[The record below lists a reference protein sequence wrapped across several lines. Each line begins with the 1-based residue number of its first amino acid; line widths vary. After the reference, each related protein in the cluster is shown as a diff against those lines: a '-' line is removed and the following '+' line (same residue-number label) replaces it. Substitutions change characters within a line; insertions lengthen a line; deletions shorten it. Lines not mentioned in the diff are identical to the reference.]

1 AVGENEGGNPDRA
14 APQDPLHALEIQR
27 RALLAP
33 QPYDVDR
40 EEGHRIAA
48 QYCALGDDLG
58 LYAEYASEAEQLQYG
73 EHRAQS
79 DGRDFHAAKTL
90 FTGRVRKAKREYQEA
105 GIAGALRHR
114 LQQFLDEK
122 DRRVVLQMGVE
133 HEILAGIEPHHVEE
147 EAGRHR
153 TRLCPGELE
162 RAPDDEDSDDLVQCE
177 EKLAGPVLWRHGG
190 RADRHRDR
198 RGLRLVVPHD
208 GQRDCRPDGDKIE
221 TAHAAE
227 HREHVLARPARRA
240 PAWRAFD
247 CDHVAAV
254 AASDAGPG
262 GGRVVVDLVDFS
274 AVVGIEAQRAER
286 LEKAIDIGCDDQ
298 HRPDEPQAQQ
308 QLLPWAK
315 PARSA
320 AAHPPP
326 RLASSRS
333 IRGKASIQEYLLLED
348 YADRGACLATSRRL
362 RRAAAPPRSDASRH
376 RSAAFHP

>member
-198 RGLRLVVPHD
+198 RGLRLVVPMVTKS
-208 GQRDCRPDGDKIE
+208 RPPMPPN
-221 TAHAAE
+221 TASMSWHARLVGRQHGALLIAITSPPSPPATPA
-227 HREHVLARPARRA
+227 LA
-240 PAWRAFD
+240 
-247 CDHVAAV
+247 AAV
-254 AASDAGPG
+254 
-262 GGRVVVDLVDFS
+262 
-274 AVVGIEAQRAER
+274 
-286 LEKAIDIGCDDQ
+286 
-298 HRPDEPQAQQ
+298 
-308 QLLPWAK
+308 
-315 PARSA
+315 
-320 AAHPPP
+320 
-326 RLASSRS
+326 SSS
-333 IRGKASIQEYLLLED
+333 
-348 YADRGACLATSRRL
+348 TS
-362 RRAAAPPRSDASRH
+362 
-376 RSAAFHP
+376 